1 MTAPEP
7 ASPPAEAG
15 GVNNGG
21 VNEHGVKDPGVSE
34 EYRVDFE
41 ITAPGSGGL
50 ALLRRVEE
58 RTFDWIADLTAA
70 HPASAPP
77 GPPPDPQIESG
88 ELGDAGYAGFR
99 LEAPHLRAP
108 EFRLAVEIN
117 LATAGGPAAPV
128 AIEVRSR
135 FLDAGRIP
143 PPELLPG
150 PPRLALDLLAE
161 FECRRGPGRLS
172 AAALRITAA
181 TARQFAAEQLL
192 NPQRRLPLIAISQD
206 AQGQAPVNP
215 DWLQAR
221 LAGLALVA
229 IYDAGA
235 AHELM
240 PRLDPALRC
249 YDGAVRLCLPET
261 AAAQAPQS
269 RHPLWM
275 RDRMRE
281 LARRLPPRAL
291 LHEFRQHFA
300 QPEPPRLINSVRQ
313 HIQQQRLIA
322 EAVQQVAGPLRS
334 QLREREEQIELL
346 HRQLQT
352 PAPESDERRQSL
364 MQLNQQL
371 REFDEE
377 IEELRRRLD
386 EALRQAQGDS
396 AAIVNLH
403 QQQLDR
409 DQNIEHLRQNLEAIV
424 ANAGV
429 TVAEIDPLHRRVL
442 EIDRQIE
449 PLRQQLDNAAQQRAM
464 AEKEVAETHQ
474 RLRELD
480 QTIAESRQALEA
492 VGASP
497 AAGRLAYEKLSEHLA
512 ERGKEDGRLRALI
525 SKATAGD
532 AEIHSLIAEFNQGLQ
547 QRNADIENLNRLLGN
562 IDSFLDTAEPIS
574 AELRGELEERAA
586 ELQLLQPLL
595 AQSVRRQQDYQAV
608 ILELQG
614 EEAERGSEQA
624 DIASII
630 NAAARRPATPGQRA
644 AALAEELETARQ
656 MIEDASANEIAQQVA
671 IQRLEAQLA
680 EKDDETRRL
689 RYELARRAAE
699 TATAPP
705 GPELPEAAPEIASV
719 AEAVRYA
726 EMRFDRLRFLDSARD
741 SAENYPYHD
750 PQEVY
755 DAFAIL
761 QELAVA
767 RASGPPLGKSVET
780 WLRDCGWAYSPR
792 ESEATMNE
800 YGSHR
805 RFPDGR
811 NIVEMQEH
819 LKLGGGTSN
828 KQHYLRIYLRWDEAA
843 GQQLIGHIGE
853 HLPIASD

>member
-21 VNEHGVKDPGVSE
+21 VNEHGVKDPGVNE

-58 RTFDWIADLTAA
+58 RTFDWIAALTAA
-70 HPASAPP
+70 HPTSAPP

-99 LEAPHLRAP
+99 LEAPHLGAP
-108 EFRLAVEIN
+108 EFRLAVEVN

-128 AIEVRSR
+128 TIEVRSR

-181 TARQFAAEQLL
+181 TAQQFAAEQLL
-192 NPQRRLPLIAISQD
+192 NPQRRLPLIIVSPD

-229 IYDAGA
+229 TYDAGA
-235 AHELM
+235 ASELM

-261 AAAQAPQS
+261 AAAQPPQA

-291 LHEFRQHFA
+291 LHEFRQHFSE
-300 QPEPPRLINSVRQ
+300 PEPPRLINSVRQ

-322 EAVQQVAGPLRS
+322 EAVQQVAEPLRS

-352 PAPESDERRQSL
+352 PAPESDERRAAL
-364 MQLNQQL
+364 RQLNQQL
-371 REFDEE
+371 REFDQE

-386 EALRQAQGDS
+386 EALRQAEGDS
-396 AAIVNLH
+396 AAIVKLH

-409 DQNIEHLRQNLEAIV
+409 DQSIERLRQNLEEIIAS
-424 ANAGV
+424 AGV

-442 EIDRQIE
+442 EIDQQIE
-449 PLRQQLDNAAQQRAM
+449 PLRQQLDQAAQQRAM

-480 QTIAESRQALEA
+480 QSIAESRQALEE
-492 VGASP
+492 VGGSP
-497 AAGRLAYEKLSEHLA
+497 TTGRLAYEKLSEHMA

-562 IDSFLDTAEPIS
+562 IDSSLDTAEPIS

-586 ELQLLQPLL
+586 ELLQLQPLL

-630 NAAARRPATPGQRA
+630 NAAARWPGVAGRRA

-671 IQRLEAQLA
+671 IRRLEAQLA

-699 TATAPP
+699 TAAAAP
-705 GPELPEAAPEIASV
+705 GPELPEAAPEIGSV

-741 SAENYPYHD
+741 SAENYPYQD

-755 DAFAIL
+755 AAFAIL

-767 RASGPPLGKSVET
+767 RAAGRPLGQSVET
-780 WLRDCGWAYSPR
+780 WLGDRGWAYSPR
-792 ESEATMNE
+792 ESETTMNE

>member
-7 ASPPAEAG
+7 SVPPAEAG
-15 GVNNGG
+15 GV
-21 VNEHGVKDPGVSE
+21 KDPGVHE

-58 RTFDWIADLTAA
+58 RTFDWMAELTAA
-70 HPASAPP
+70 HPAPAPP
-77 GPPPDPQIESG
+77 EPLPEPQIESG
-88 ELGDAGYAGFR
+88 ELGDAGYSGFR
-99 LEAPHLRAP
+99 LEAPHLEAP
-108 EFRLAVEIN
+108 EFRLAVAVN

-128 AIEVRSR
+128 TMELQSR
-135 FLDAGRIP
+135 FLDDGRIP

-172 AAALRITAA
+172 AAALRVTAA
-181 TARQFAAEQLL
+181 TAPQFAAELLL
-192 NPQRRLPLIAISQD
+192 NPQRRLPLIIVAPD

-229 IYDAGA
+229 AYDAGA
-235 AHELM
+235 ASELM
-240 PRLDPALRC
+240 QRVDPSLRC
-249 YDGAVRLCLPET
+249 YDGAVRLCRPEPD
-261 AAAQAPQS
+261 AAGHPLS
-269 RHPLWM
+269 RNPLWM
-275 RDRMRE
+275 PDRMRE

-300 QPEPPRLINSVRQ
+300 APEPPRLINAVRQ
-313 HIQQQRLIA
+313 QIQQQRLIA

-346 HRQLQT
+346 HRQRQT
-352 PAPESDERRQSL
+352 PAPESDERRAAL
-364 MQLNQQL
+364 RQLNQQL
-371 REFDEE
+371 REFDQE

-386 EALRQAQGDS
+386 DALRQAEGDS

-409 DQNIEHLRQNLEAIV
+409 DQSIERLRQNLEEII

-442 EIDRQIE
+442 EIDQQIE

-480 QTIAESRQALEA
+480 RSIEESRQALED

-497 AAGRLAYEKLSEHLA
+497 VAGRLAYEKLSEHVA

-525 SKATAGD
+525 SKAMAGD

-562 IDSFLDTAEPIS
+562 IDSSLDTAEPIS

-586 ELQLLQPLL
+586 ELQQLQPLL
-595 AQSVRRQQDYQAV
+595 AQSVQRQQDYQAV
-608 ILELQG
+608 IRELQG

-630 NAAARRPATPGQRA
+630 NDARRRNETPRRPATPDQRA
-644 AALAEELETARQ
+644 AGLLEELEAARQ
-656 MIEDASANEIAQQVA
+656 MIEDASANELAQQMA

-699 TATAPP
+699 TAMTPPP
-705 GPELPEAAPEIASV
+705 GPELPAAVPSIASV

-726 EMRFDRLRFLDSARD
+726 EMHFDRLRFLDSARD

-761 QELAVA
+761 QDLAIA
-767 RASGPPLGKSVET
+767 RASGRPLGKSVET
-780 WLRDCGWAYSPR
+780 WLGDCGWAYSPR
-792 ESEATMNE
+792 ESETTMNE

-811 NIVEMQEH
+811 KIVEMQEH